1 MPTSSGSGPAAL
13 PVTDRPRAHRG
24 GGILGSMGRMIL
36 KIFGAVFAIWAGFT
50 AIGGIFAMVK
60 TFVII
65 GLIAAVVFIVVW
77 VLARR
82 SRRS

>member
-1 MPTSSGSGPAAL
+1 
-13 PVTDRPRAHRG
+13 
-24 GGILGSMGRMIL
+24 MGRTIL
-36 KIFGAVFAIWAGFT
+36 KTLGAIFGIWAAFT

>member
-1 MPTSSGSGPAAL
+1 
-13 PVTDRPRAHRG
+13 
-24 GGILGSMGRMIL
+24 MGRMIL
-36 KIFGAVFAIWAGFT
+36 KILGAILAIWLGFM
-50 AIGGIFAMVK
+50 AIGWIFAMVK

-65 GLIAAVVFIVVW
+65 GLIAAVVFIVVS

>member
-1 MPTSSGSGPAAL
+1 
-13 PVTDRPRAHRG
+13 
-24 GGILGSMGRMIL
+24 MGRMIL

-65 GLIAAVVFIVVW
+65 GLIAAVVLIVVW

>member
-1 MPTSSGSGPAAL
+1 
-13 PVTDRPRAHRG
+13 
-24 GGILGSMGRMIL
+24 MIL
-36 KIFGAVFAIWAGFT
+36 KILGAILAIWAAFT
-50 AIGGIFAMVK
+50 AIGWIFAMVK

-65 GLIAAVVFIVVW
+65 GLIAALVFIAVW

>member
-1 MPTSSGSGPAAL
+1 
-13 PVTDRPRAHRG
+13 
-24 GGILGSMGRMIL
+24 MGRMIM
-36 KIFGAVFAIWAGFT
+36 KILGAVLAIWVGLT
-50 AIGGIFAMVK
+50 AIGWVFAMVK

-77 VLARR
+77 VLAKR

>member
-1 MPTSSGSGPAAL
+1 LG
-13 PVTDRPRAHRG
+13 R
-24 GGILGSMGRMIL
+24 GILGSMGRMIL
-36 KIFGAVFAIWAGFT
+36 KILGVILGIWAGFT
-50 AIGGIFAMVK
+50 AIGWIFAMVK

-65 GLIAAVVFIVVW
+65 GLIAAVVFIAVW